1 MIVTDSKVI
10 QLYQQN
16 YSLSQIATLCK
27 KSRGTIT
34 KVLLSHNIPIRDN
47 NAYKQK
53 QCNYDFFHNITS
65 EAQAYWLGYVWG
77 DGAISKN
84 NTNFVIK
91 IGIQDKEH
99 LELFKCHLNSEHKLG
114 VYTNHS
120 GFINGNQFCQLSI
133 ISEQMCNDLLQ
144 YGVCNPKVN
153 RTIPN
158 LSQEL
163 IPHFIRG
170 YFDADGSYTQRK
182 GNGGLISFCG
192 PPSIIIQIQKLI
204 QQYCN
209 TQANIY
215 YYKNRNAADYRIGG
229 MNDIRMLYELM
240 YQNATVYL
248 QRKKDKFNIGE

>member
-16 YSLSQIATLCK
+16 WSLSKIATLCE
-27 KSRGTIT
+27 KSRGTI
-34 KVLLSHNIPIRDN
+34 KKILLSHNIPIRDN

-65 EAQAYWLGYVWG
+65 EVQAYWLGYIWG
-77 DGAISKN
+77 DGTIGKN
-84 NTNFVIK
+84 NTNFAIK

-99 LELFKCHLNSEHKLG
+99 LELFKYHLNSEHKIG

-144 YGVCNPKVN
+144 YGVCNPKAN

-158 LSQEL
+158 LPTNL
-163 IPHFIRG
+163 IPHFLRG
-170 YFDADGSYTQRK
+170 YFDADGSYTVHEY
-182 GNGGLISFCG
+182 GGLISFCG
-192 PPSIIIQIQKLI
+192 PQEIITQIKSLV

-215 YYKNRNAADYRIGG
+215 YYKNRSAADYRIGG
-229 MNDIRMLYELM
+229 INNIKALYDFM
-240 YQNATVYL
+240 YQNATIYL
-248 QRKKDKFNIGE
+248 QRKKDKFNLKD